1 KICSISTK
9 TIYLRFIV
17 ASSHP
22 RQPTPRI
29 GSPPATAIG
38 RAHVRNQGNAG
49 GSKSSQGSS
58 EQPPLLDLLCILCE

>member
-1 KICSISTK
+1 TTK
-9 TIYLRFIV
+9 TIDLGFIV
-17 ASSHP
+17 ASSHR

-29 GSPPATAIG
+29 GSPPATATAIG